1 MKQIV
6 TIIFV
11 LMLHSSLAAAQSDEW
26 IKLEPVGGGF
36 SVMMPAKP
44 EEQVRAGDDL
54 TLHLFILET
63 RYIIYSVSYGDYAP
77 SVQID
82 VENELVANRDSFA
95 RSLSATVIDSKKI
108 TKDGRKGLEF
118 TAQNDTTF
126 ISSQLYLF
134 GNRLHQITV
143 LVPSGRRG
151 NPNIERFFASFALS
165 VANGNPSQ
173 SDDDPSR

>member
-1 MKQIV
+1 MKPLLTALIV
-6 TIIFV
+6 ILV
-11 LMLHSSLAAAQSDEW
+11 LHPSLAVAQSDEW

-54 TLHLFILET
+54 TLHLFILDT
-63 RYIIYSVSYGDYAP
+63 RYVIYSVSYGDYAP

-82 VENELVANRDSFA
+82 VDAELVANQDSFV

-108 TKDGRKGLEF
+108 VSDGRKGLEF

-126 ISSQLYLF
+126 ITSRLYLF

-143 LVPSGRRG
+143 LVPNGRRD
-151 NPNIERFFASFALS
+151 NPNIQRFFASFAFTGVVNKRS
-165 VANGNPSQ
+165 
-173 SDDDPSR
+173 